1 MKSGCLILLVLL
13 MGMLLCSCQT
23 NLSLDS
29 KIEPG
34 SGALAAESRDSA
46 DLAYRLSSQTWCSND
61 EACSMVLLLIDGE
74 DRYQTFDDRLIALD
88 AKGVADASWAIEA
101 DEPVTKGTL
110 AYMLCRTLGLKGGV
124 MLRLIPSRRYAYR
137 EALNYGLIAK
147 GSQGEPLTGPEAVGI
162 IGRAARM
169 KEGETILVH
178 R

>member
-1 MKSGCLILLVLL
+1 MRPLSQMIAVVI
-13 MGMLLCSCQT
+13 MGMLVCSCQT
-23 NLSLDS
+23 NVSLES
-29 KIEPG
+29 KVEPS
-34 SGALAAESRDSA
+34 SGALAGESRDSA
-46 DLAYRLSSQTWCSND
+46 DLAYRLSSQKWCSND

-74 DRYQTFDDRLIALD
+74 DRYQNFDDRLIALD
-88 AKGVADASWAIEA
+88 AKGVADASWGIEA
-101 DEPVTKGTL
+101 DKPVTKGTL

-169 KEGETILVH
+169 KEGETILVY